1 MKDNKTDTKKDEK
14 TQEQNENK
22 ENVAENTNQDPTKV
36 EENQEEK
43 KEENVKEEE
52 KDKEQ
57 NKNQLF
63 NSETKHEE
71 IYTEEKI
78 KELIEAP
85 KEKRKEII
93 SQLYMEFYKKKGEKF
108 KPNQLN
114 AILNFHSQSIEFI
127 LTKFKTYSID
137 LITKIANIFSLLLN
151 LKEDEYNLQIKNIE
165 GAQEDIYK
173 PIPEPDFCYIVNKK
187 LMEIK
192 QCFTKFKLF
201 PNPKEPKENKNETQF
216 YLTNNELNI
225 ILSYLNECYFPFI
238 RLFYHVINLNRIE
251 TKKINS
257 TVNKP
262 LTIVN
267 TNDLD
272 NAPEKFIVE
281 EQIKRPVEKE
291 KKIDEKIEEEVEN
304 KFDVNDL
311 KNRQIELENKA
322 RNDYINE
329 VRKLI
334 SEKVEELKKDV
345 DAKISENGFEIERN
359 MQSIKEQY
367 FPNTNKKK

>member
-1 MKDNKTDTKKDEK
+1 MKDNKTDTKKEEK

-22 ENVAENTNQDPTKV
+22 ENIAENTNQDPTKV

-93 SQLYMEFYKKKGEKF
+93 SQLYIDFYKKKGEKF

-114 AILNFHSQSIEFI
+114 AIFNFHSQNIEFI

-137 LITKIANIFSLLLN
+137 LITKISNIFSLLLN
-151 LKEDEYNLQIKNIE
+151 LKEDEYNLQLKTIE

-173 PIPEPDFCYIVNKK
+173 TVLY
-187 LMEIK
+187 
-192 QCFTKFKLF
+192 
-201 PNPKEPKENKNETQF
+201 
-216 YLTNNELNI
+216 
-225 ILSYLNECYFPFI
+225 
-238 RLFYHVINLNRIE
+238 
-251 TKKINS
+251 KI
-257 TVNKP
+257 
-262 LTIVN
+262 
-267 TNDLD
+267 
-272 NAPEKFIVE
+272 
-281 EQIKRPVEKE
+281 
-291 KKIDEKIEEEVEN
+291 
-304 KFDVNDL
+304 
-311 KNRQIELENKA
+311 
-322 RNDYINE
+322 
-329 VRKLI
+329 
-334 SEKVEELKKDV
+334 
-345 DAKISENGFEIERN
+345 
-359 MQSIKEQY
+359 
-367 FPNTNKKK
+367 